1 MCKIQFDMQVTGSQ
15 MNFTSDIPKFYF
27 VPVSVAKISSERF
40 LEKVTFETYQ
50 VKTFVYD
57 YNFASRIKPDRAFFA
72 EAFLR

>member
-1 MCKIQFDMQVTGSQ
+1 MQVTGSQ

-40 LEKVTFETYQ
+40 LEKVTFETNQ
-50 VKTFVYD
+50 VKTFVYG
-57 YNFASRIKPDRAFFA
+57 YNFTSRIKPECAFFA

>member
-1 MCKIQFDMQVTGSQ
+1 MQVTGWQ

-40 LEKVTFETYQ
+40 LEIVTFETYQ
-50 VKTFVYD
+50 VKTFVYG

-72 EAFLR
+72 EAFL

>member
-1 MCKIQFDMQVTGSQ
+1 MQVTGSQ

-40 LEKVTFETYQ
+40 LEKVTFETNQ
-50 VKTFVYD
+50 VKTFVYG
-57 YNFASRIKPDRAFFA
+57 YNFSSRIKPGRAFFV

>member
-1 MCKIQFDMQVTGSQ
+1 

-40 LEKVTFETYQ
+40 LEKVTFETNQ
-50 VKTFVYD
+50 VKTFVYG
-57 YNFASRIKPDRAFFA
+57 YNFTSRIKPDRAFFA

>member
-1 MCKIQFDMQVTGSQ
+1 MQVTGSQ

-40 LEKVTFETYQ
+40 LEKVTFETNQ
-50 VKTFVYD
+50 VKTFVYG
-57 YNFASRIKPDRAFFA
+57 YNFTSRIKPDRAFFA